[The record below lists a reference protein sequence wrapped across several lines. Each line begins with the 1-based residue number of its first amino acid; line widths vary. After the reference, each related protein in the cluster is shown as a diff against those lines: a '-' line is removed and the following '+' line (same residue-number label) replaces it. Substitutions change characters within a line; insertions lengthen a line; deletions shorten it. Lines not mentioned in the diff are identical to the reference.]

1 MKILIMGTGRMG
13 TWLTEEFC
21 LHHDVAVFDT
31 NREKLKH
38 FIEVSRFTDIER
50 VRDFAP
56 DMVINAVSLSA
67 TQMAF
72 DAVRPFISKTCILAD
87 ITSVKGDLALY
98 YERIGNPFVSVHPM
112 FGPTFSNTR
121 NLEDENAIIISES
134 CDEGKT
140 FFRELF
146 EKLNLRIF
154 EYSFKEHDECIS
166 YSLSVPFA
174 SSLVFAACMQ
184 PQEAPGNT
192 FKKHL
197 EIAKGLLS
205 QDESLVTEVL
215 LNPRTLSQI
224 EAVANRLAFL
234 THIIKEKDSDELRVF
249 LKKLK
254 TSMKECQTAM
264 GPKVK

>member
-1 MKILIMGTGRMG
+1 MG

-21 LHHDVAVFDT
+21 LSHTVAVFDT

-38 FIEVSRFTDIER
+38 FIEVERFTDFSA
-50 VRDFAP
+50 VKDFDP
-56 DMVINAVSLSA
+56 ELVINAVSLSA
-67 TQMAF
+67 TKDAF
-72 DAVRPFISKTCILAD
+72 NAILPFISKTCMLAD
-87 ITSVKGDLALY
+87 ITSVKGDLAQY
-98 YERIGNPFVSVHPM
+98 YVSVNHPFVSVHPM

-134 CDEGKT
+134 CAEGKD
-140 FFRELF
+140 FFRQLF

-154 EYSFKEHDECIS
+154 EYSFQEHDECIS
-166 YSLSVPFA
+166 YSLSVPFV
-174 SSLVFAACMQ
+174 SSLVFSACMQ

-197 EIAKGLLS
+197 QIAKGLLS

-215 LNPRTLSQI
+215 LNPRTLFQI

-234 THIIKEKDSDELRVF
+234 THIIKEKDSDELGIF

-254 TSMKECQTAM
+254 TSMKECEAAM
-264 GPKVK
+264 EPK

>member
-21 LHHDVAVFDT
+21 LNHTVGVFDT

-38 FIEVSRFTDIER
+38 FIEVERFTDLSA
-50 VRDFAP
+50 VRGFQP

-67 TQMAF
+67 TKDAF
-72 DAVRPFISKTCILAD
+72 NAVLPFLSNHCMLAD
-87 ITSVKGDLALY
+87 ITSVKGDLKNY
-98 YERIGNPFVSVHPM
+98 YKEAKHPFVSLHPM

-121 NLEDENAIIISES
+121 NLEEENAIIISES
-134 CDEGKT
+134 CPEGKD

-154 EYSFKEHDECIS
+154 EHSFQEHDECIS

-197 EIAKGLLS
+197 QIAKGLLS

-234 THIIKEKDSDELRVF
+234 THIIKEKDSDELGVF

-254 TSMKECQTAM
+254 TNMAECEAIM
-264 GPKVK
+264 EPRK

>member
-13 TWLTEEFC
+13 TWLAEEFC
-21 LHHDVAVFDT
+21 LDHDVAVMDT
-31 NREKLKH
+31 HREKLKH
-38 FIEVSRFTDIER
+38 FIEVKRFVNIEE
-50 VRDFAP
+50 VKEFNP

-67 TQMAF
+67 TQSAF
-72 DAVRPFISKTCILAD
+72 DAVLPFISADCMLVD
-87 ITSVKGDLALY
+87 ITSVKGNLAEY
-98 YERIGNPFVSVHPM
+98 YEAIGHPFTSVHPM

-121 NLEDENAIIISES
+121 NLADENAIIITES
-134 CDEGKT
+134 CAEGKA
-140 FFRELF
+140 FFRKLF

-192 FKKHL
+192 FKKHFH
-197 EIAKGLLS
+197 IAKGLLS
-205 QDESLVTEVL
+205 QDDSLVTEVL

-224 EAVANRLAFL
+224 EAVSNRLAFL
-234 THIIKEKDSDELRVF
+234 THIIKEKDAEELQRF

-254 TSMKECQTAM
+254 ITMKDCETAM
-264 GPKVK
+264 GRKKG